1 MAPQDEVVL
10 MARIAESAERY
21 EDMADFMKERVDM
34 GGPLSREERDMFS
47 AAFKHAM
54 SSRRNATRIAKA
66 ICTAKE
72 QEGNQAQADL
82 ATNYRSKMEAQLRGV
97 CEKALSTLEQS
108 LIPGVGGDAE
118 AKVFYLKMR
127 GDYYRYLSENLE
139 PSARAEQAS
148 KAEQA
153 YSTGIAEAEAALSD
167 VHPTRLGLI
176 LNFSVFKHEVL
187 GDTQGAIGMAH
198 AVLAAATPDKLNALD
213 KDALQDS
220 EMTLSLLQD
229 NLHLWG

>member
-1 MAPQDEVVL
+1 
-10 MARIAESAERY
+10 MARIAEGAERY

-34 GGPLSREERDMFS
+34 GGSLSKEERDMFS

-66 ICTAKE
+66 ICIAKE
-72 QEGNQAQADL
+72 QEGNKEQADL
-82 ATNYRSKMEAQLRGV
+82 ATNYRSKMEAQLREI
-97 CEKALSTLEQS
+97 CEKALSTLEGS
-108 LIPGVGGDAE
+108 LIPQVGTDAE

-139 PSARAEQAS
+139 GDARAEQAT
-148 KAEQA
+148 KAAEA
-153 YSTGIAEAEAALSD
+153 YGTGLAEAEATLPE
-167 VHPTRLGLI
+167 VHPTRLGLV

-187 GDTQGAIGMAH
+187 GDTQGAIQMAH
-198 AVLAAATPDKLNALD
+198 AALSASNDQLQTLD

-229 NLHLWG
+229 NLQLWC

>member
-66 ICTAKE
+66 ICIAKE
-72 QEGNQAQADL
+72 QEGDQAQADL
-82 ATNYRSKMEAQLRGV
+82 ATNYRSKMEAQLREI
-97 CEKALSTLEQS
+97 CAKALSALEQT
-108 LIPGVGGDAE
+108 LIPGAGGDAE
-118 AKVFYLKMR
+118 ANIFYLKMR
-127 GDYYRYLSENLE
+127 GDYYRYLSENLD
-139 PSARAEQAS
+139 PQARAEQAA

-153 YSTGIAEAEAALSD
+153 YSDGVAAAQDTLSE
-167 VHPTRLGLI
+167 VHPTRLGLV

-187 GDTQGAIGMAH
+187 GDTQGAIAMAH
-198 AVLAAATPDKLNALD
+198 TVLAAATPEKLATLD
-213 KDALQDS
+213 REASQDS

-229 NLHLWG
+229 NLRLWG